1 MINYPIWCMLVLMP
15 VDQNLWCCA
24 PILCTHI
31 FLLSILHKNFSNMF
45 FWCSRKILLFMT
57 APQLHGK
64 RSGNIWLL
72 MKRPIQC
79 FKAECNE
86 HYSKRVDSLS
96 RLLQYPL
103 IQYNET
109 FKACDKRKIPDGSWE
124 LCVLGTVHGAV
135 ALLWLPSFFLGFV

>member
-1 MINYPIWCMLVLMP
+1 MVCVSVNACWSKPLV
-15 VDQNLWCCA
+15 
-24 PILCTHI
+24 LCTHI
-31 FLLSILHKNFSNMF
+31 FLLSILHRNLSNMF
-45 FWCSRKILLFMT
+45 FWCFRKIVLFNCF
-57 APQLHGK
+57 GK

-86 HYSKRVDSLS
+86 HYSKRVDGLS
-96 RLLQYPL
+96 RHLQYPL